1 MKFIF
6 PLVTILLLPLSAVA
20 SVEEKKAALP
30 PAPSLQARSYVL
42 YDFSSNQVLVASKN
56 ASDRVPPAAL
66 TKLMTAYLAF
76 SAVRQ
81 HQFPL
86 NQQIYPSLGA
96 ASPGNVEARM
106 FLDRAKPVTVDE
118 LLHGLTIPA
127 GDDAAR
133 VFAELI
139 SGSEMA
145 FANLMNSHAQ
155 ALGMQNTHFVNATGQ
170 PAPGQY
176 STAYDL
182 ALLAAALLRD
192 FPEYYQMYGAH
203 EYQYN
208 NVKLFNANRLLW
220 KDPFVDGMA
229 AGDADMGGLHMVA
242 SARRSDRRLISVL
255 LGAPTEALRDGESQK
270 LLNYGF
276 MNFETM
282 TLYQGNQPVSSPRL
296 WKGAKRTVDVGFPHG
311 LAVTVPKGT
320 KLKIKATMETHQPIM
335 APIRSGSK
343 VGVLKLALN
352 GAPYAEYPLVALE
365 DVPLAN
371 VFSRGWDNILLMFE

>member
-1 MKFIF
+1 MRFFF
-6 PLVTILLLPLSAVA
+6 PLVAVLLLPAAAVYAA
-20 SVEEKKAALP
+20 SEKAALP

-42 YDFSSNQVLVASKN
+42 YDFTSNQVLVASQN
-56 ASDRVPPAAL
+56 AHDRVPPAAL

-76 SAVRQ
+76 SAIKQ

-96 ASPGNVEARM
+96 SNPGNEEARM
-106 FLDRAKPVTVDE
+106 FLDRAKPATVDE

-139 SGSEMA
+139 SGNEAS

-155 ALGMQNTHFVNATGQ
+155 ALGMEDTHFVNATGQ
-170 PAPGQY
+170 PASGQY
-176 STAYDL
+176 SSAYDM

-192 FPEYYQMYGAH
+192 FPEYYQMYGMRDFR
-203 EYQYN
+203 YN

-220 KDPFVDGMA
+220 KDPFVDGMV
-229 AGDADMGGLHMVA
+229 AGDAEMGGLHLVA
-242 SARRSDRRLISVL
+242 SARRDERRLISVL
-255 LGAPTEALRDGESQK
+255 LGAPSEGLRDGESQK

-276 MNFETM
+276 KNFETM
-282 TLYQGNQPVSSPRL
+282 TLYQKNQPVSSPRL
-296 WKGAKRTVDVGFPHG
+296 WKGAKRTISVGFPQG
-311 LAVTVPKGT
+311 LSVTVPKGT
-320 KLKIKATMETHQPIM
+320 QLQIKATMETRQPIM
-335 APIRSGSK
+335 APVRAGSQI
-343 VGVLKLALN
+343 GVLKVTLN
-352 GAPYAEYPLVALE
+352 GAAYAQYPLVALE

-371 VFSRGWDNILLMFE
+371 VFSRGWDNIRLMFQ